1 MLRKQKAGAE
11 WFISQAV
18 YDPEPTIRLL
28 KDYAASCREQ
38 GIIPKKVILT
48 FAPVS
53 RPKTMNFIKWLGVRV
68 PEETE
73 KQILEAD
80 KPVDESVDLL
90 CGMLQEILRECAGIG
105 VPLGISCES
114 VSIYKKEIDAVHEL
128 FRRLQDILL
137 TSRGTP
143 WVVQWIE
150 VLPPPPSPAAAAAS
164 ALQIATN
171 GNKLL
176 VAPAA
181 ADQPTELSSDKSSSD
196 IKMALLGAVIG
207 AALVT
212 IGSIFGSSGE
222 LFTVKINLNGPRR
235 CSSGSS

>member
-38 GIIPKKVILT
+38 GIVPRKVILT

-68 PEETE
+68 PAETE
-73 KQILEAD
+73 NQILTAEQ
-80 KPVDESVDLL
+80 PVEESVKLL
-90 CGMLQEILRECAGIG
+90 CNMLTQILQECSGIG

-143 WVVQWIE
+143 WVVQYVE
-150 VLPPPPSPAAAAAS
+150 VMPPAAAERRLLTSSDSTSAS
-164 ALQIATN
+164 APATD
-171 GNKLL
+171 
-176 VAPAA
+176 V
-181 ADQPTELSSDKSSSD
+181 Q
-196 IKMALLGAVIG
+196 MALLHVFVG

-212 IGSIFGSSGE
+212 FGTILGSS
-222 LFTVKINLNGPRR
+222 LNGSKKR
-235 CSSGSS
+235 

>member
-38 GIIPKKVILT
+38 GIVPRKVILT

-53 RPKTMNFIKWLGVRV
+53 RQKTMNFIKWLGVRV

-73 KQILEAD
+73 SQILNAEQ
-80 KPVDESVDLL
+80 PVEESVNLL
-90 CGMLQEILRECAGIG
+90 CNMLKEILQECSGIG

-128 FRRLQDILL
+128 FRKLQDILL

-143 WVVQWIE
+143 WVVQWVE
-150 VLPPPPSPAAAAAS
+150 VIPPAGLAIFP
-164 ALQIATN
+164 ATN
-171 GNKLL
+171 KTRLTLTNSDATKDG
-176 VAPAA
+176 
-181 ADQPTELSSDKSSSD
+181 ESSNGSG
-196 IKMALLGAVIG
+196 IQMALLHVCIG
-207 AALVT
+207 AALVAFGT
-212 IGSIFGSSGE
+212 ILGSS
-222 LFTVKINLNGPRR
+222 LNGSTRR
-235 CSSGSS
+235 